1 MTAGLDRNSVAAAI
15 SALLA
20 GLPPPSLLQDVA
32 PAGLPFRLASNSKT
46 LFQSYVTRLAGR
58 SSVVPQIEIH
68 ASVAPHLPPWCDAS
82 LAPAHFHR
90 LLGEAG
96 LRAAYPFRP
105 GVWQLFDPVH
115 GHGALLVDRE
125 DRLPPWDSGAPLRQ
139 HLHWMLGARGMRV
152 AHAASLGED
161 GVGVLFLGNSG
172 AGKSG
177 IALAGLSVGLSSV
190 GDDYL
195 GLGHE
200 DGEIVARPLYRIVK
214 QDRLGLSRVP
224 QLADVADSLALNWK
238 GKAELDPEEHFPGA
252 FAERL
257 AIRAIVLPRIAH
269 ADRPS
274 LSAATPG
281 EAMRALMRSNLHQ
294 FPGEADDG
302 MRFFGGMLRQLP
314 VHRLDLS
321 ENFPR
326 NGELVRT
333 LLRSL

>member
-1 MTAGLDRNSVAAAI
+1 
-15 SALLA
+15 
-20 GLPPPSLLQDVA
+20 
-32 PAGLPFRLASNSKT
+32 
-46 LFQSYVTRLAGR
+46 
-58 SSVVPQIEIH
+58 
-68 ASVAPHLPPWCDAS
+68 
-82 LAPAHFHR
+82 
-90 LLGEAG
+90 
-96 LRAAYPFRP
+96 
-105 GVWQLFDPVH
+105 
-115 GHGALLVDRE
+115 
-125 DRLPPWDSGAPLRQ
+125 
-139 HLHWMLGARGMRV
+139 MLGARGMRV
-152 AHAASLGED
+152 AHAASLGES